1 MEQVFQQP
9 ASIYD
14 HVSDMRRGANWFFW
28 IATLSVINSLLV
40 TFSGTA
46 NFIFS
51 LGAARWIDEAFRA
64 NSLASVTVS
73 GMLLGLAVAG
83 LFAVLGYFA
92 RMGNDRVYVL
102 GIFLYVVDA
111 MIILGFKDFFSFGFH
126 MVALFFLF
134 KGLFASRRRFDPSV

>member
-9 ASIYD
+9 AVLND

-28 IATLSVINSLLV
+28 VSILSVINSLLV
-40 TFSGTA
+40 TYSGTA
-46 NFIFS
+46 NFIFG
-51 LGAARWIDEAFRA
+51 LGATRWIDEALRA
-64 NSLASVTVS
+64 NSLSAVTVS

-83 LFAVLGYFA
+83 LFAVFGYFG
-92 RMGNDRVYVL
+92 RLGNDKAYVL

-111 MIILGFKDFFSFGFH
+111 MIVLGFKDFFSFGFH
-126 MVALFFLF
+126 LLALFFLF